1 MNKTVIFT
9 ALLLVAMFV
18 GRAQNL
24 MDNYQSGTV
33 KLVPE
38 SSYAQGNDWNQVFRS
53 YNDKMY
59 GRHIGKR
66 KYIVVL
72 PDESVIVS
80 HAYTNYYT
88 LFDKNGKFVREF
100 GLKNSSGQR
109 LKSIRPIAGVLNS
122 NTLYTQ
128 ADNMGK
134 IHFCD
139 FNGNIKRTITINF
152 GVDKILPL
160 PNSKLLISGFS
171 VGKTSKDVVAIYDY
185 KNSTQKIIWSHVQE
199 KLSTG
204 NNSALFYYKA
214 QLDNGS
220 MISFDLD
227 PASSI
232 SPKVQIA
239 VVNGKIVVADPYKNW
254 VNIYA
259 TDGSQVGCK
268 DITFGKKTM
277 SVEEQKKIMR
287 EHIARFKDAET
298 QAANMHI
305 SVAEYN
311 KVMKD
316 VIQKMESDLNKIS
329 TPLTLPVFST
339 VIQDSDG
346 NLLFFEIPEDEGDN
360 QFNVWI
366 YQDGG
371 TFVCKSHFVC
381 NKYDLV
387 INSDK
392 IVFHNGYIY
401 SAQELK
407 GASGIPMRL
416 VRFQLQ

>member
-1 MNKTVIFT
+1 
-9 ALLLVAMFV
+9 
-18 GRAQNL
+18 
-24 MDNYQSGTV
+24 
-33 KLVPE
+33 
-38 SSYAQGNDWNQVFRS
+38 
-53 YNDKMY
+53 
-59 GRHIGKR
+59 
-66 KYIVVL
+66 
-72 PDESVIVS
+72 
-80 HAYTNYYT
+80 
-88 LFDKNGKFVREF
+88 
-100 GLKNSSGQR
+100 
-109 LKSIRPIAGVLNS
+109 
-122 NTLYTQ
+122 
-128 ADNMGK
+128 MGK

-139 FNGNIKRTITINF
+139 LNGNIKRTITINF

-160 PNSKLLISGFS
+160 PNSKLLVSGFS

-220 MISFDLD
+220 IISFDLD

-316 VIQKMESDLNKIS
+316 VIQKMESDLSKIS

-381 NKYDLV
+381 DKYDLV
-387 INSDK
+387 INPDK
-392 IVFHNGYIY
+392 MVFHNGYIY

-416 VRFQLQ
+416 VKFQLQ

>member
-1 MNKTVIFT
+1 M
-9 ALLLVAMFV
+9 
-18 GRAQNL
+18 
-24 MDNYQSGTV
+24 
-33 KLVPE
+33 
-38 SSYAQGNDWNQVFRS
+38 
-53 YNDKMY
+53 
-59 GRHIGKR
+59 
-66 KYIVVL
+66 
-72 PDESVIVS
+72 
-80 HAYTNYYT
+80 
-88 LFDKNGKFVREF
+88 
-100 GLKNSSGQR
+100 
-109 LKSIRPIAGVLNS
+109 
-122 NTLYTQ
+122 
-128 ADNMGK
+128 
-134 IHFCD
+134 
-139 FNGNIKRTITINF
+139 
-152 GVDKILPL
+152 
-160 PNSKLLISGFS
+160 
-171 VGKTSKDVVAIYDY
+171 
-185 KNSTQKIIWSHVQE
+185 
-199 KLSTG
+199 
-204 NNSALFYYKA
+204 
-214 QLDNGS
+214 DNGS
-220 MISFDLD
+220 IISFDLD

-316 VIQKMESDLNKIS
+316 VIQKMESDLSKIS

-381 NKYDLV
+381 DKYDLV
-387 INSDK
+387 INPDK
-392 IVFHNGYIY
+392 MVFHNGYIY

-407 GASGIPMRL
+407 VPPAFLCGW
-416 VRFQLQ
+416 